1 MSEEWSLAN
10 PLFDNVSP
18 SMMCALRIAAL
29 LSDGIFADAL
39 RLNSLSPHNGKLLK
53 FDPIK
58 ADGGSNTAAA
68 RLPVFCCSQNIH
80 PTPAGAALIIQV
92 GYKNHPWREKM

>member
-1 MSEEWSLAN
+1 MHSS
-10 PLFDNVSP
+10 
-18 SMMCALRIAAL
+18 LRIAVV

-39 RLNSLSPHNGKLLK
+39 RLNSLSPDNAKLLK
-53 FDPIK
+53 FDPIN

-92 GYKNHPWREKM
+92 GYKIHPRREKM

>member
-1 MSEEWSLAN
+1 MSEEWSRAN

-53 FDPIK
+53 FDPFLLLSV
-58 ADGGSNTAAA
+58 A
-68 RLPVFCCSQNIH
+68 
-80 PTPAGAALIIQV
+80 
-92 GYKNHPWREKM
+92 EKLKIGTLL